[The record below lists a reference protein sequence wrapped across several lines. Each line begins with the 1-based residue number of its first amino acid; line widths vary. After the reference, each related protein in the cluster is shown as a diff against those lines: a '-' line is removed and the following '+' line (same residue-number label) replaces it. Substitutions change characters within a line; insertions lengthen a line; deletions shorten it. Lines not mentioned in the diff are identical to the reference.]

1 MDAGGNKETLQGI
14 GVSPGIAL
22 GRALVL
28 EGPRAAVYRLN
39 LDARAVEKEV
49 TRFEGA
55 RRRAWRQL
63 RDLRERVRR
72 EAGES
77 FARVFDV
84 QILILRDPAFRQAA
98 VDLIRREQVNAEWAL
113 RTIVGRYVRVF
124 AGLGDLELRE
134 RGTDVEDVELRV
146 QGILA
151 GGRRRH
157 DLAELAEDVI
167 IVAAR
172 LAPSDAAGLNR
183 DRVVGLAIDEGGPTS
198 HTAIIASAI
207 GIPAV
212 SGLQDASRRL
222 RTGDRILL
230 DGRTGTLVV
239 NPDAETLA
247 EWQRRRDLQ
256 VRQDSGLDA
265 LRDQPAVTEEGQRV
279 RLLANLELPEEI
291 AGARR
296 HGAEGIGLYRSEFL
310 YLGRAPD
317 LPDEEDHYRVYRTL
331 AERVHPGEVSIR
343 TLDLGGEK
351 SIAALLPQR
360 EANPVLGLRAIRLCL
375 RHRDLFRT
383 QLRAIL
389 RAGACGRV
397 RVLFPMISGL
407 EEFREARAVLDEAR
421 DDLVRSGIP
430 CDPGVPL
437 GVMIEVPSAAIIAD
451 RLAAEVDFLAI
462 GTNDLI
468 QYALAIDRG
477 NAAVSYLYDPFHP
490 AILRLIAGVQEA
502 AARLGRPVSVCG
514 EMAADPLAAAVL
526 VGLGVNEL
534 SMNPAAIPA
543 VKQMVRSLSLRRA
556 RAAVEEVLRL
566 DTATAIR
573 ERMRTLLGP
582 GEPQSPR
589 ALLARLR

>member
-1 MDAGGNKETLQGI
+1 MDAAGEAQSLQGI

-28 EGPRAAVYRLN
+28 EGPRAAVYRLS
-39 LDARAVEKEV
+39 LEERAAEKEV

-77 FARVFDV
+77 FARVFDA
-84 QILILRDPAFRQAA
+84 QILILRDPAFRQATI
-98 VDLIRREQVNAEWAL
+98 DLIRRERVNAEWAL
-113 RTIVGRYVRVF
+113 TTVVGRYARVF
-124 AGLGDLELRE
+124 AGLGDSELRE
-134 RGTDVEDVELRV
+134 RGTDVEDVEARV

-151 GGRRRH
+151 GGPRH
-157 DLAELAEDVI
+157 DLDELPEDVI

-172 LAPSDAAGLNR
+172 LSPSDAAGLNR
-183 DRVVGLAIDEGGPTS
+183 ERVVGLAIDEGGPTS
-198 HTAIIASAI
+198 HTAIIASAL

-212 SGLQDASRRL
+212 SGLREASRRL
-222 RTGDRILL
+222 RTGDRLIL
-230 DGRTGTLVV
+230 DGRAGLLVA
-239 NPDAETLA
+239 NPDAATLA
-247 EWQRRRDLQ
+247 EWDRRRDLQ
-256 VRQDSGLDA
+256 QRQDSGLVA
-265 LRDQPAVTEEGQRV
+265 LRDRPAVTEDGQRV

-310 YLGRAPD
+310 YLGRSPAP
-317 LPDEEDHYRVYRTL
+317 PDEEEHYRVYRTL
-331 AERVHPGEVSIR
+331 AERARPGEVAIR

-351 SIAALLPQR
+351 GAGTSEARR
-360 EANPVLGLRAIRLCL
+360 EANPVLGLRAIRLSL
-375 RHRDLFRT
+375 KRRDLFRV

-397 RVLFPMISGL
+397 RLLLPMISGL
-407 EEFREARAVLDEAR
+407 DEYREARAILDETR
-421 DDLVRSGIP
+421 DALVRSGTP
-430 CDPGVPL
+430 YDPHVPV

-451 RLAAEVDFLAI
+451 RIAPEVDFLSI

-468 QYALAIDRG
+468 QYVLAIDRG

-490 AILRLIAGVQEA
+490 AILRLIGGVLEA
-502 AARLGRPVSVCG
+502 AARIGRPVSVCG
-514 EMAADPLAAAVL
+514 EMASDPLAAAAL
-526 VGLGVNEL
+526 VGLGVTEL

-543 VKQMVRSLSLRRA
+543 VKQMIRSLSLRRA
-556 RAAVEEVLRL
+556 RAVVEEALRL
-566 DTATAIR
+566 DTAAAIR
-573 ERMRTLLGP
+573 D
-582 GEPQSPR
+582 
-589 ALLARLR
+589 RLRSLAGSSVPERPGTGRGAA